1 MNEFQG
7 EYEMGEKISEKR
19 ELGEISRV
27 SMRGI
32 GKLFVSQGKEQSVT
46 VEGDKLAVSRITT
59 NVMDGKL
66 TIDVGRDWV
75 EKISAGFDFLS
86 ENDIRITLVVKE
98 LKELEV
104 TGAAD
109 IEVTGVNTKE
119 LDLKLIGASN
129 VKVLDLKT
137 DSLKTEIPGA
147 GKVLVEGKT
156 KDQSVTLAGAGNFA
170 GHRLE
175 SDTAK
180 VVLSGVGS
188 AQLWVKKELD
198 VTIAGVGSVEYY
210 GTPTVKQSLTMLGK
224 VTCLGEPK

>member
-1 MNEFQG
+1 
-7 EYEMGEKISEKR
+7 MGEKVTEQR
-19 ELGEISRV
+19 ELGQFDRV
-27 SMRGI
+27 NMRGI
-32 GKLFVSQGKEQSVT
+32 GKLFISQGKEQSVI
-46 VEGDKLAVSRITT
+46 VEGDKLAVSRIMT
-59 NVMDGKL
+59 NVSDGKL
-66 TIDVGRDWV
+66 VIDVGRDWM

-86 ENDIRITLVVKE
+86 EHDIRITIILKE

-109 IEVTGVNTKE
+109 IEVKE
-119 LDLKLIGASN
+119 VKTNALDLKMIGASN
-129 VKVLDLKT
+129 VKVLGLKT

-147 GKVLVEGKT
+147 GKVLVEGKV
-156 KDQSVTLAGAGNFA
+156 KDQSVTLAGAGNFS
-170 GHRLE
+170 GYKLE

-210 GTPTVKQSLTMLGK
+210 GTPSVKQSLTMLGK
-224 VTCLGEPK
+224 VTCLGEPKQ

>member
-1 MNEFQG
+1 MKYQG

-19 ELGEISRV
+19 ELGEINRV

-46 VEGDKLAVSRITT
+46 IEGDKLAVSRITT
-59 NVMDGKL
+59 NVVDGKL

-86 ENDIRITLVVKE
+86 ENDIRITLIVKE

-129 VKVLDLKT
+129 VKVLELKADT
-137 DSLKTEIPGA
+137 IKTEIPGA
-147 GKVLVEGKT
+147 GKVLVEGKV

-188 AQLWVKKELD
+188 AQLWVKKELE